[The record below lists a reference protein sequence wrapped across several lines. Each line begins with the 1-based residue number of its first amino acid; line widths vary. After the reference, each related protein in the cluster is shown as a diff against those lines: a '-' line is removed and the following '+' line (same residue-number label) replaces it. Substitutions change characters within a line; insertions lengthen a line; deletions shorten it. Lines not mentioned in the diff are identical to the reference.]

1 MVFKRASKRRSL
13 RHKSLRRKSLRR
25 KSLKRKSFRRRTT
38 KNKSLRRTYGGLQ
51 LSANAAEFYPQ
62 SMKRVAANKE
72 VNNNISFNS
81 ISKNINK
88 QRNEYLE
95 NQKEND
101 KSFNS
106 MIKNINNFRI
116 SNN

>member
-1 MVFKRASKRRSL
+1 MVLKRASKRNSLRRNSL
-13 RHKSLRRKSLRR
+13 RHKSLKKKSV
-25 KSLKRKSFRRRTT
+25 RRRTT

-62 SMKRVAANKE
+62 SMKRVEANKE

-88 QRNEYLE
+88 QRSEYLE